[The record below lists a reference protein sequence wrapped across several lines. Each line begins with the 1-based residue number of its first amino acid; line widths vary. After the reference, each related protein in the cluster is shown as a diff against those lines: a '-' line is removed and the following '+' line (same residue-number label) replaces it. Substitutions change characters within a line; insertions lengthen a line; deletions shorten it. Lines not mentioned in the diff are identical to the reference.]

1 MEHMVPEV
9 VDVELTLVIKELVV
23 LLVLEM
29 V

>member
-1 MEHMVPEV
+1 MEHMVLEV